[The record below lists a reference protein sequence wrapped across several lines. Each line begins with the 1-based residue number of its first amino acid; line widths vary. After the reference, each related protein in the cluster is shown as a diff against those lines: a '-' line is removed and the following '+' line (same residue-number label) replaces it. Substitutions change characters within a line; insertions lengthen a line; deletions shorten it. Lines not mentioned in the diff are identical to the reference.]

1 MVCGMGDVNQELK
14 VLLNVHKGVVQYLIR
29 RIKKSLGGGGGGRGK
44 IRIQNTLKLFSFYT
58 S

>member
-1 MVCGMGDVNQELK
+1 MYIK
-14 VLLNVHKGVVQYLIR
+14 VLYN
-29 RIKKSLGGGGGGRGK
+29 IKKNKKILGGGGGGGRGK